1 MKKIMRVAN
10 LSIGKK
16 NYKKKIIQIKDHNYK
31 VNDYFGSER
40 FKKNKHNNEQIKQIA
55 IKNKK
60 FGVF

>member
-10 LSIGKK
+10 LRIGKK

-40 FKKNKHNNEQIKQIA
+40 LKRYKHNNEQIKQIA